1 MHDYHM
7 HTWLCRH
14 ADGKLE
20 EYAENA
26 LAQGITEICFTP
38 HIPFPGY
45 RTEFF
50 DNRLRMD
57 IREFP
62 LFEEAIRRVRRDYP
76 GLTVLMGVEAEW
88 EDGVEEFLSRFLSA
102 HAFDFVLLSA
112 HFVSAW
118 PKDEW
123 IFDFDH
129 SAMPLHRRY
138 HDYFTAIAS
147 GIRSGLFDGI
157 AHLDLI
163 KQPGKP
169 VLATNRG
176 DVEEVLAL
184 CRDRGMSMEIN
195 TAGLRKEIAETY
207 PAPEIIRLALGA
219 GVPVTIGSDAH
230 RPSQVGL
237 AFDQIAVEYGE
248 KLAAAVVSYRQR
260 KMVRRPAVARAG

>member
-14 ADGKLE
+14 ADGMLE
-20 EYAENA
+20 EYAQRA
-26 LAQGITEICFTP
+26 MTLGINEICFTP
-38 HIPFPGY
+38 HVPFPGY
-45 RTEFF
+45 RTGFF

-62 LFEEAIRRVRRDYP
+62 LFEEAIQRVRRRFP
-76 GLTVLMGVEAEW
+76 QLTILMGVEAEW
-88 EDGVEEFLSRFLSA
+88 EDGVEEFLSGFLSA

-118 PKDEW
+118 PENEW

-129 SAMPLHRRY
+129 SAKPLNRRY
-138 HDYFTAIAS
+138 RDYFQAIAS
-147 GIRSGLFDGI
+147 GIRSGLFDGL

-195 TAGLRKEIAETY
+195 TAGLRKQIAETY
-207 PAPEIIRLALGA
+207 PAPDIIRLALEA
-219 GVPVTIGSDAH
+219 GVPVTIGADAH
-230 RPSQVGL
+230 QPSHVGL
-237 AFDQIAVEYGE
+237 AFDRIAAEYGE
-248 KLAAAVVSYRQR
+248 GLAAATVSYRQR
-260 KMVRRPAVARAG
+260 RMVRSAPIARAG

>member
-20 EYAENA
+20 EYAESA

-45 RTEFF
+45 RTGFL

-62 LFEEAIRRVRRDYP
+62 VFEEAILRVRRSYP
-76 GLTVLMGVEAEW
+76 ELTVLMGVEAEW
-88 EDGVEEFLSRFLSA
+88 EDGVEEFLSGFLSA
-102 HAFDFVLLSA
+102 HAFDFVLLSV

-118 PKDEW
+118 PEGEW
-123 IFDFDH
+123 LFDFDP
-129 SAMPLHRRY
+129 SAMPLNRRY
-138 HDYFTAIAS
+138 RDYFKAIAA
-147 GIRSGLFDGI
+147 GIKSGLFDGV

-169 VLATNRG
+169 VLTTNRA
-176 DVEEVLAL
+176 DVEEVLTL

-195 TAGLRKEIAETY
+195 TAGLRKEIAETC
-207 PAPEIIRLALGA
+207 PAPEIIRLALA
-219 GVPVTIGSDAH
+219 EGVPVTIGSDAH
-230 RPSQVGL
+230 KPAQVGL
-237 AFDQIAVEYGE
+237 AFDQIALEYGE
-248 KLAAAVVSYRQR
+248 RLAAATVSYRQR
-260 KMVRRPAVARAG
+260 RMVRSAPIARAG